1 MRAKFQFITKF
12 FVGLCV
18 MNSLYSQECPSSD
31 TLLVSSVQNFWPIP
45 NQNLWEN
52 IEVMTW
58 NLKDF
63 PLSNGTVNNVQ
74 EVIADVL
81 PDIIAFQEV
90 DNLSAYID
98 LANSLPSYEFISSGT
113 GLGFAARRDVVEIIN
128 QSILFSN
135 MSYEFAGRP
144 PLKVELQ
151 WSCGILATSLSIVVI
166 HLKSG
171 SDNQDAERR
180 YASCE
185 ELESYIDSRPSEN
198 IIVLGDFN
206 DEIFDP
212 ENINSLWPMVNSSSI
227 QFTTESIANIDYF
240 ATYPS
245 WPSFIDHI
253 LVSELL
259 FDLVPSGSI
268 KTLLLDHLTGYD
280 FYQSNIS
287 DHRPVIW
294 SFPLEEIQMA
304 YGLVI
309 NEIMQNPSAVSDG
322 LGEWIEMTNIS
333 ESPINI
339 DGLVL
344 KDSDSD
350 YHLINSDEDLI
361 IMPNQFLV
369 LGINNDPIT
378 NGGVQIDYMYE
389 NFFLNNSWDEVI
401 VAHPS
406 GEIIDEVY
414 FDNGVTFPDP
424 SGSSMQLIDPNLDN
438 YLGSNW
444 NVSTFIM
451 DSGDFGSP
459 GLLNTIIDSCSDI
472 LAGDIN
478 SDLSINVLDI
488 VLIVQFILDQIDFSE
503 IQLCQADFNSDTSIN
518 ILDIVLLVDF
528 IITN

>member
-253 LVSELL
+253 AISENL
-259 FDLVPSGSI
+259 FDEFQGSSI
-268 KTLLLDHLTGYD
+268 NTIRLDDYTGYT
-280 FYQSNIS
+280 FYQNNFS
-287 DHRPVIW
+287 DHRPVIF
-294 SFPLEEIQMA
+294 SFQVDQIGIPI
-304 YGLVI
+304 GLVI
-309 NEIMQNPSAVSDG
+309 NEVMQNPSAVSDTY
-322 LGEWIEMTNIS
+322 GEWIELTNIG
-333 ESPINI
+333 EEVINLN
-339 DGLVL
+339 GLIL
-344 KDSDSD
+344 HDQGSD
-350 YHLINSDEDLI
+350 YHVVDNSDDLFLF
-361 IMPNQFLV
+361 PNEFIV
-369 LGINNDPIT
+369 FGNNDDILL
-378 NGGVQIDYMYE
+378 NGGISIDYEYN
-389 NFFLNNSWDEVI
+389 NFFLSNSFDEI
-401 VAHPS
+401 IISHPS
-406 GEIIDEVY
+406 GLVIDQLSY
-414 FDNGVTFPDP
+414 DNGQTFPDQ
-424 SGSSMQLIDPNLDN
+424 SGFSMGLNSPYNDNSLGMNWMIASFQL
-438 YLGSNW
+438 
-444 NVSTFIM
+444 
-451 DSGDFGSP
+451 DSGDYGTP
-459 GLLNTIIDSCSDI
+459 GGINFIENCIE
-472 LAGDIN
+472 AGNGDIN
-478 SDLSINVLDI
+478 FDGIINILDLVTII
-488 VLIVQFILDQIDFSE
+488 QFILLQIEFNQE
-503 IQLCQADFNSDTSIN
+503 QLCFADRNYDSNID
-518 ILDIVLLVDF
+518 ILDIVLLVSD
-528 IITN
+528 ILGR